1 MMDHRPAL
9 VLTEDGSYTL
19 YNRVLGEHYHSI
31 HGAVQES
38 RHVFLEAGYR
48 YICEKFRDISILE
61 VGFGTGL
68 NALLTLDA
76 SVKAGVNTRYHALD
90 PFPPDWSVVEKIN
103 YCSHGGMEGFADD
116 FRKMHQAMPDKEILL
131 RANFTFS
138 LSRSRLEDA
147 GPRLGKYNLV
157 YFDAFSPETAPE
169 LWEPGIF
176 RKLRLIMDQGGV
188 LVTYCAKGRV
198 RRILQEA
205 GFSAERLPGPPGKRE
220 MLRATANEL

>member
-1 MMDHRPAL
+1 MNHATEV
-9 VLTEDGSYTL
+9 VLTEDGSFTL
-19 YNRVLGEHYHSI
+19 LNRTLGEHYHSI

-48 YICEKFRDISILE
+48 YICNKFRDIRILE

-76 SVKAGVNTRYHALD
+76 SVKTGVNTRYHALE
-90 PFPPDWSVVEKIN
+90 PFPPDWSVIEEIS
-103 YCSHGGMEGFADD
+103 YCSPGGLEGFTDD
-116 FRKMHQAMPDKEILL
+116 FRKMHHAMPDKEIHL
-131 RANFTFS
+131 RENFTFC

-147 GPRLGKYNLV
+147 GPGSGKYNLV

-169 LWEPGIF
+169 LWEPEIF
-176 RKLRLIMDQGGV
+176 RKLRLSMDQGGV

-198 RRILQEA
+198 RRTLQEA

-220 MLRATANEL
+220 MLRATADEL

>member
-1 MMDHRPAL
+1 MDNRSAL

-19 YNRVLGEHYHSI
+19 FNSVLGEHYHSI

-48 YICEKFRDISILE
+48 YICNKFRDIRILE

-76 SVKAGVNTRYHALD
+76 SVKTGVNTRYHALE
-90 PFPPDWSVVEKIN
+90 PFPPDWSVIEEIS
-103 YCSHGGMEGFADD
+103 YCSPGGLEGFTDD
-116 FRKMHQAMPDKEILL
+116 FRKMHHAMPDKEIHL
-131 RANFTFS
+131 RENFTFC
-138 LSRSRLEDA
+138 LSRNRLEDA
-147 GPRLGKYNLV
+147 GPGSGKYNLV

-169 LWEPGIF
+169 LWEPEIF
-176 RKLRLIMDQGGV
+176 RKLRLSMDQGGV

-198 RRILQEA
+198 RRTLQEA

-220 MLRATANEL
+220 MLRATADEL

>member
-1 MMDHRPAL
+1 MDHRPAL

>member
-1 MMDHRPAL
+1 MNHATEV
-9 VLTEDGSYTL
+9 VLTEDGSFTL
-19 YNRVLGEHYHSI
+19 LNRTLGEHYHSI

-48 YICEKFRDISILE
+48 YICNKFRDIRILE

-76 SVKAGVNTRYHALD
+76 SVKTGVNTRYHALE
-90 PFPPDWSVVEKIN
+90 PFPPDWSVIEEIN
-103 YCSHGGMEGFADD
+103 YCSPGGLEGFTDD
-116 FRKMHQAMPDKEILL
+116 FRKMHHAMPDKEILL
-131 RANFTFS
+131 RENFTFRM
-138 LSRSRLEDA
+138 SRSRLEDT
-147 GPRLGKYNLV
+147 GPGLGKYNLV

-169 LWEPGIF
+169 LWEPEIF
-176 RKLRLIMDQGGV
+176 RKLRLSMDQGGV

-198 RRILQEA
+198 RRTLQEA

-220 MLRATANEL
+220 MLRATADEL

>member
-1 MMDHRPAL
+1 MDNRSAL

-19 YNRVLGEHYHSI
+19 FNRVLGEHYHSI

-48 YICEKFRDISILE
+48 YICRKFRDISILE

-76 SVKAGVNTRYHALD
+76 SVKTGVNTRYHALE

-169 LWEPGIF
+169 LWERGIF

>member
-1 MMDHRPAL
+1 MDDSTEL

-19 YNRVLGEHYHSI
+19 LNRKLGEHYHSI

-48 YICEKFRDISILE
+48 YICNKFRDISILE

-76 SVKAGVNTRYHALD
+76 SVKTGVNTRYHALD
-90 PFPPDWSVVEKIN
+90 PFPPDWSVIEKIN

-138 LSRSRLEDA
+138 LSRSRLEDTYQ
-147 GPRLGKYNLV
+147 GSGQYNLV

>member
-1 MMDHRPAL
+1 MDNRSAL

-19 YNRVLGEHYHSI
+19 FNRVLGEHYHSI

-48 YICEKFRDISILE
+48 YICEKFRDISISE